1 MIFNSTD
8 DADKS
13 LVCTYTLKDESGNVV
28 KSSSFRTDALE
39 ADFSEVPSGV
49 YSIEVQVA
57 DEPNITS
64 KAEVVIY
71 RSTDKCA
78 PVKDCPIW
86 IPTEAYRVDGKNVAH
101 TTIGVSAP
109 ESHIY
114 YVATSRAG
122 IVKEGWLHY
131 KRGMHDFALQIP
143 NAPDEYISVEFIN
156 VYKGEV
162 CRYYHKFI
170 STINEQKL
178 NIKLNSFRDKLVPG
192 EKEKWTMQFVD
203 KNGNPV
209 QTAMML
215 EMYNKALESLCSNKW
230 NIYASYLDARR
241 YAIGTSFFV
250 YSRYLSASYQER

>member
-1 MIFNSTD
+1 MI
-8 DADKS
+8 
-13 LVCTYTLKDESGNVV
+13 KDESGNVV

-131 KRGMHDFALQIP
+131 KRGLHDFALQIP

-162 CRYYHKFI
+162 
-170 STINEQKL
+170 
-178 NIKLNSFRDKLVPG
+178 
-192 EKEKWTMQFVD
+192 
-203 KNGNPV
+203 
-209 QTAMML
+209 
-215 EMYNKALESLCSNKW
+215 
-230 NIYASYLDARR
+230 
-241 YAIGTSFFV
+241 
-250 YSRYLSASYQER
+250 